1 MGRVWTAVCALAI
14 GLIATTAAS
23 GALAAPAKAPP
34 ASATTPKPKRKSL
47 PAGGDILARPDPS
60 VLRGQLPN
68 GLRYAVMHNATPAKS
83 LSIRF
88 YVQTG
93 SLDESD
99 SERGMAHFLEH
110 MAFEGGKRFATGEI
124 LTTSFLEAGVSLG
137 RDQNAF
143 TDALGTDYVLD
154 LQNISDAK
162 LDMVFGWLRDV
173 ADGLRLDQGALD
185 TERGVVLSEYNVRRD
200 GATAVGEMVQ
210 SFLTPGLLGPKR
222 NPGGVPETVGKINAA
237 AMQAFYHKWYR
248 PDRTFIIVV
257 GDAPVE
263 QLKARIEATFG
274 SWSADAPPPVEPDRG
289 RLDSRRSEGVFEI
302 NAPNFARGDLE
313 ICRVRP
319 VDSAESPSLKA
330 WKRFAADAVW
340 GSALNERFAHIA
352 RRADAPFFDA
362 QVSRREPYESAA
374 LVCLVATP
382 KPNRWQDALETLS
395 DEMRRL
401 EAHGVT
407 ETERKRELKSLE
419 AVMEAAAAGA
429 GTRTTPQLAQ
439 SLLSPMRH
447 GLTVAAPA
455 SLRQLFLAAEPSI
468 TKEAV
473 SSQIKARW
481 SDAGAPLLVM
491 VSNTPSTPEILRRA
505 WAAVKAKPTP
515 AAPIE
520 TPEAAWA
527 YANFGAPGEVT
538 VRQEMQ
544 EPDFVRLGFANGVH
558 VNFKRLTFVKDRID
572 IRIRFG
578 GGQSEFNAD
587 DQLTASLGAA
597 MLLDGGLGQHDA
609 EALSHLLEGH
619 IWSARLSLDRDHFAL
634 SGSTRPRDLDF
645 ELELLTALLV
655 DPGFRPEIDLRV
667 PSEVKALYKG
677 YRIEPLTAA
686 QQALNDI
693 LLRPHVF
700 DLPPETQAVGLKAS
714 DFQRLLK
721 PALTTSPLEIT
732 IVGDIDEA
740 TAAKAVART
749 LGALPPR
756 GDTSRTPADAAHG
769 RFPAPAPSALKT
781 SHIGLPEK
789 AAVYAVW
796 PLFVWQPD
804 RQREVRALTLLREVF
819 NERLRETVREKLGQ
833 SYTPSVGL
841 LEDRGGDQGY
851 MAASVETSPAAT
863 AAVAGEITRI
873 AAGLATGDVSAKELE
888 QVRKPLLDDTAHRK
902 ETNGWWLNTLDGSWG
917 EPYKLAQARTWQ
929 ADYSHIPV
937 EEVRAA
943 AKRWL
948 AQAPIIITAL
958 PEQAQFANGA
968 KPVGDVRP
976 TSANGGTAQIAK

>member
-1 MGRVWTAVCALAI
+1 MGRVWTAVFGLVALMAA
-14 GLIATTAAS
+14 GLAHATS
-23 GALAAPAKAPP
+23 PAKATLP
-34 ASATTPKPKRKSL
+34 TPKAVR
-47 PAGGDILARPDPS
+47 PAHKIAPTGDILAKADPS
-60 VLRGQLPN
+60 VLRGQLSN

-110 MAFEGGKRFATGEI
+110 MAFEGGKRFATGEA
-124 LTTSFLEAGVSLG
+124 LNKSFLEAGVSLG

-154 LQNISDAK
+154 LQNISAAK
-162 LDMVFGWLRDV
+162 LDMVFDWLRDV
-173 ADGLRLDQGALD
+173 ADGLRLDQSALD

-210 SFLTPGLLGPKR
+210 SFLEPGLLGPKR
-222 NPGGVPETVGKINAA
+222 SPGGVPETVGKINAA

-263 QLKARIEATFG
+263 ELKTRIEATFG
-274 SWSADAPPPVEPDRG
+274 SWAADAPPPVEPDRG
-289 RLDSRRSEGVFEI
+289 HVDAKRGEGVFEI

-319 VDSAESPSLKA
+319 VDPAESPSLKA

-340 GSALNERFAHIA
+340 ASALNERFAHIA
-352 RRADAPFFDA
+352 RRPDAPFFDA

-374 LVCLVATP
+374 LACLVATP

-447 GLTVAAPA
+447 GLTFAAPA

-473 SSQIKARW
+473 SAQIKARW
-481 SDAGAPLLVM
+481 TEAGAPLLVM
-491 VSNTPSTPEILRRA
+491 VSNTPSTPEILKRA
-505 WAAVKAKPTP
+505 WVAVKAKPTP

-520 TPEAAWA
+520 TAEAAWA

-693 LLRPHVF
+693 MLRPHVF

-756 GDTSRTPADAAHG
+756 GDTSRTSAAYG
-769 RFPAPAPSALKT
+769 RFPEPAPSTLKA

-796 PLFVWQPD
+796 PLFVWQPE

-833 SYTPSVGL
+833 TYTPNVGL

-863 AAVAGEITRI
+863 AAVASEISRI
-873 AAGLATGDVSAKELE
+873 AANLASGDVSAKELE

-902 ETNGWWLNTLDGSWG
+902 ETNGWWVNTLDGSWG

-937 EEVRAA
+937 DEVRAA

-948 AQAPIIITAL
+948 AQAPIVITAL

-968 KPVGDVRP
+968 KPSGDVRP
-976 TSANGGTAQIAK
+976 TSANGGASEIAK